1 MSPKDMI
8 WIYLDSEKELNV
20 YVLGHGLDIFIPLFL
35 WTKPPS
41 YAEITKD
48 TIVADVKITKNLLIK
63 NGNNCEDYDDK
74 GYSGL

>member
-8 WIYLDSEKELNV
+8 WIYLNSEKEFNV

-48 TIVADVKITKNLLIK
+48 TIVADV
-63 NGNNCEDYDDK
+63 
-74 GYSGL
+74 